1 MRRLWPSVVSIATV
15 ITLLGCSGT
24 TEPLGSTD
32 VDAARVHWLA
42 LRPQAYT
49 FEVQPSSS
57 WFAPSGYY
65 RIQVSAGQVISA
77 RNPDGQVV
85 TDFALTIDG
94 IWDQLLAA
102 RASNELNSA
111 RFDARGVPLESDM
124 GEWAVDGGRRYS
136 VRNFAVSR

>member
-1 MRRLWPSVVSIATV
+1 M
-15 ITLLGCSGT
+15 
-24 TEPLGSTD
+24 
-32 VDAARVHWLA
+32 HWLA

-49 FEVQPSSS
+49 FEVQPSGS

-85 TDFALTIDG
+85 TDFALTVDG

-136 VRNFAVSR
+136 VRSFAVSR